1 MQRILIHTNLN
12 PKSKAVKYELE
23 KLLYK
28 HRIQVVSSAP
38 DAVVVIGGDGTV
50 LTGIRKYHHLKVPFI
65 GIDTGTLGFL
75 DAIMPEALGSILD
88 VFRLK
93 NYKRVYYPLISVRM
107 STFYGEEIV
116 DHAFNEVIIKH
127 YEPRLMQTKLYIN
140 SKPFNHFTGDGFIVS
155 TPIGATGYAIWA
167 GGAVLHPD
175 VGAYQIT
182 PLAPNDN
189 SVNRPLTS
197 SMVIPNDAEL
207 DFRVVNAQKRKVM
220 VACDG
225 VRITDEYI
233 QDIHIALLQDQVEIL
248 RPEHFD
254 YFDLFKRKVI
264 DKDVRRKISD

>member
-23 KLLYK
+23 KLLHK
-28 HRIQVVSSAP
+28 HQIQVVSSAP
-38 DAVVVIGGDGTV
+38 DAVVVIGGDGTM
-50 LTGIRKYHHLKVPFI
+50 LTGIRKYKHLKVPFV

-75 DAIMPEALGSILD
+75 DTIMPEELGNILD

-93 NYKRVYYPLISVRM
+93 GYQRVLYPLITVKM
-107 STFYGEEIV
+107 NPFYGEEIV
-116 DHAFNEVIIKH
+116 DQAFNEVIIKH
-127 YEPRLMQTKLYIN
+127 YEPRLMQAKVYMN
-140 SKPFNHFTGDGFIVS
+140 GKPFNHFTGDGFIVS
-155 TPIGATGYAIWA
+155 SPLGATGYAIWA

-189 SVNRPLTS
+189 SVNRPLTN
-197 SMVIPNDAEL
+197 SMVIPNEAEIEIK
-207 DFRVVNAQKRKVM
+207 VVNAQKRKVM

-233 QDIHIALLQDQVEIL
+233 QDIHISLHRNQVEIL
-248 RPEHFD
+248 RPNGFD
-254 YFDLFKRKVI
+254 YFDLYKRKVI